1 VNYKAEIRLFLKPGI
16 LDVQGRAVEQAL
28 RSSGHSVS
36 AVRVLKVLQMD
47 LEAETPAA
55 AERELLAVVETLK
68 NPVIEEASFT
78 LEPA

>member
-1 VNYKAEIRLFLKPGI
+1 MNFKAEIRLFLKPGI

-28 RSSGHSVS
+28 RSSGYSVGG
-36 AVRVLKVLQMD
+36 VRVFKVLQME
-47 LEAETPAA
+47 LTAETREA
-55 AERELLAVVETLK
+55 AEQELAAMVQTLK